1 MRTDDMINLLV
12 QDLPTPVR
20 DGGALL
26 RRWLPLAALA
36 AGGGFLAVMGVRG
49 DLAGAGLAPT
59 AMKLSL
65 GALLAAGA
73 AVGAVR
79 LARPGAPPGA
89 AMAWLVAAGL
99 FLAVVVGTDLAG
111 QGLAAWGER
120 LFGKS
125 VLACLTL
132 IPTLAALPLLA
143 ALAALRQG
151 ATTAPATAGG
161 LAGVAAG
168 GLAILAHGL
177 FCTEDSALFVATWYT
192 LGAGIVGLIGAG
204 LGRAML
210 RW

>member
-1 MRTDDMINLLV
+1 
-12 QDLPTPVR
+12 
-20 DGGALL
+20 
-26 RRWLPLAALA
+26 
-36 AGGGFLAVMGVRG
+36 
-49 DLAGAGLAPT
+49 
-59 AMKLSL
+59 MKLVL

-79 LARPGAPPGA
+79 LARPGAAPGA
-89 AMAWLVAAGL
+89 AMAWLAAAGL
-99 FLAVVVGTDLAG
+99 FLALVVGTDLAG

-132 IPTLAALPLLA
+132 IPTLGALPLLA
-143 ALAALRQG
+143 GLAALRHG
-151 ATTAPATAGG
+151 ATTAPAAAGG

-168 GLAILAHGL
+168 GLAILAYGL

-204 LGRAML
+204 LGRAVL